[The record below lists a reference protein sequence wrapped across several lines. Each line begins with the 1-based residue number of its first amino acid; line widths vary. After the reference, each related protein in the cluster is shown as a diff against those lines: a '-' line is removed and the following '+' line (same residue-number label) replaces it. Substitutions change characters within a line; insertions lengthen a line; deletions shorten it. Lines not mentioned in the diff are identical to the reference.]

1 MNVSEVIER
10 LQELRE
16 QYGEDYEVYCL
27 EPGGYP
33 SGITWIG
40 IDRNENNDNGLPGEF
55 IEIEHW

>member
-1 MNVSEVIER
+1 MKVSEVIER

-27 EPGGYP
+27 ETCGYP

-40 IDRNENNDNGLPGEF
+40 IEHNETNDGDLPKVF
-55 IEIEHW
+55 IGIGHW